1 MLIINDDISA
11 WSFPYPFVY
20 SINTITIYVL
30 NSGTMIRQFW
40 QARHWPPHLL
50 VTLAQAHLRLRVQV
64 DGLVHAVCLL
74 LGWLLCR
81 WDIRRHHGTA
91 QLSDRSS
98 LAAFKNYKFF
108 LIISRR
114 KQAGAYF
121 IRFILVNF
129 LYVSAQVS
137 RSVSS

>member
-1 MLIINDDISA
+1 
-11 WSFPYPFVY
+11 
-20 SINTITIYVL
+20 
-30 NSGTMIRQFW
+30 MIRQFW

-50 VTLAQAHLRLRVQV
+50 VTAAHAHLRLLVQV
-64 DGLVHAVCLL
+64 DGLIHAVCLRTGL
-74 LGWLLCR
+74 
-81 WDIRRHHGTA
+81 A

-108 LIISRR
+108 LIISPR

-129 LYVSAQVS
+129 LYVSVEISPPPRPPPHLPLLHLILSPA
-137 RSVSS
+137 SVPAL